1 MVSREQGRLLSLETS
16 VRCRVPTLIGVFYA
30 SIVMLGLLSSSVEP
44 LSTFDS
50 ERVVPVL
57 VLIPAMVISLALMK
71 LNQQLASPVIAI
83 VNRWL
88 RWGIFA
94 GGLAQASQHFGWSD
108 RSYFVLFAVFF
119 IGWFLLESIY
129 HWLVIHAMS
138 VSPLPLFP
146 RFTVN
151 RAGEEWPVQA
161 RFLKLRDQI
170 RAAGF
175 RQVQSLRAEGATSI
189 YLRVSLFQN
198 ADNTTRL
205 QVTFVPQPMSTV
217 TVCLHLSTATALGAR
232 LVTDNHYL
240 PFAGFYPENWHLD
253 RRPCLRSFTALLK
266 HHQSRVSVRS
276 VAAAPWTSEPLDD
289 INAQQGELERIN
301 TELGFL
307 LPGSNHEE
315 HGRISHEGRYRVW
328 KEMFTLNY
336 FGRAA
341 RYE

>member
-1 MVSREQGRLLSLETS
+1 M
-16 VRCRVPTLIGVFYA
+16 F
-30 SIVMLGLLSSSVEP
+30 SSFVEP
-44 LSTFDS
+44 LNAYAA
-50 ERVVPVL
+50 ERILPVL
-57 VLIPAMVISLALMK
+57 VLIPAMLVSLILMR
-71 LNQQLASPVIAI
+71 LNQQLASPVVAI

-94 GGLAQASQHFGWSD
+94 GGLAQVSLHFGWTD
-108 RSYFVLFAVFF
+108 RPYAVLFVVFF

-129 HWLVIHAMS
+129 HWLAIHAMS

-151 RAGEEWPVQA
+151 RAGDEWPVQG

-170 RAAGF
+170 RASGF
-175 RQVQSLRAEGATSI
+175 KQVQSLRAEVATSI
-189 YLRVSLFQN
+189 YLRVSLFQD

-205 QVTFVPQPMSTV
+205 QVTFVPQPMGTV
-217 TVCLHLSTATALGAR
+217 TVCLHLATATAAGER
-232 LVTDNHYL
+232 IVTDNHYL
-240 PFAGFYPENWHLD
+240 PFAGFYPESWHLD
-253 RRPCLRSFTALLK
+253 RRPCLRSFPALLK
-266 HHQSRVSVRS
+266 RHRDRFSARVD
-276 VAAAPWTSEPLDD
+276 AAVPWASEPLDD
-289 INAQQGELERIN
+289 LNAQQGELERIN

-307 LPGSNHEE
+307 LPRTDHEE

>member
-1 MVSREQGRLLSLETS
+1 M
-16 VRCRVPTLIGVFYA
+16 P
-30 SIVMLGLLSSSVEP
+30 GLLSPSLEP
-44 LSTFDS
+44 LSAYTP
-50 ERVVPVL
+50 EEIVPVL
-57 VLIPAMVISLALMK
+57 VLIPAMIISLVLMR
-71 LNQQLASPVIAI
+71 LNQQFASPIIAI
-83 VNRWL
+83 INRWL

-94 GGLAQASQHFGWSD
+94 GGLAQMAQHFGWSD
-108 RSYFVLFAVFF
+108 RPYLGLFVVFF
-119 IGWFLLESIY
+119 ISWFLLESIY
-129 HWLVIHAMS
+129 HWLAIHAMS

-175 RQVQSLRAEGATSI
+175 KQVQSLRAEVATSI

-198 ADNTTRL
+198 ADNTIRL
-205 QVTFVPQPMSTV
+205 QVTFVPQPMGTV
-217 TVCLHLSTATALGAR
+217 TVCLNLATANAAGER

-253 RRPCLRSFTALLK
+253 RRPCQRSFTALLK
-266 HHQSRVSVRS
+266 RHQGRVSARAFPAV
-276 VAAAPWTSEPLDD
+276 PWTTEPLDD
-289 INAQQGELERIN
+289 INAQQSELERIN

-307 LPGSNHEE
+307 LPRTDHEE

-336 FGRAA
+336 LGRAA

>member
-1 MVSREQGRLLSLETS
+1 
-16 VRCRVPTLIGVFYA
+16 
-30 SIVMLGLLSSSVEP
+30 MLGLLSSSVEP

-50 ERVVPVL
+50 GRVVPVL

-88 RWGIFA
+88 RWGISA
-94 GGLAQASQHFGWSD
+94 GGLAQVSQHFGWSD

-129 HWLVIHAMS
+129 HWLAIHAMS

-175 RQVQSLRAEGATSI
+175 RHVQSLRAEGATSN

-217 TVCLHLSTATALGAR
+217 TVCLHLSTPTVLGAR

-276 VAAAPWTSEPLDD
+276 VAAAPWISEPLDD

>member
-1 MVSREQGRLLSLETS
+1 M
-16 VRCRVPTLIGVFYA
+16 F
-30 SIVMLGLLSSSVEP
+30 GLLSPTLEP
-44 LSTFDS
+44 LSAYAP
-50 ERVVPVL
+50 EKIVPVL
-57 VLIPAMVISLALMK
+57 VLIPAMVISLVLMR
-71 LNQQLASPVIAI
+71 LNQQLASPMIAI
-83 VNRWL
+83 INRWL

-94 GGLAQASQHFGWSD
+94 GGLAQVSQHFGWTD
-108 RSYFVLFAVFF
+108 RPYLGLVAVFF
-119 IGWFLLESIY
+119 ISWFLLESVY
-129 HWLVIHAMS
+129 HWLAIHAMS

-146 RFTVN
+146 RFTIN

-170 RAAGF
+170 RASGF
-175 RQVQSLRAEGATSI
+175 KQVQSLRAEVATSV

-205 QVTFVPQPMSTV
+205 QVTFVPQPMGTV
-217 TVCLHLSTATALGAR
+217 TVCLHLASADAAGER

-266 HHQSRVSVRS
+266 RHQSRVNARAFLAV
-276 VAAAPWTSEPLDD
+276 PWTTEPLDD
-289 INAQQGELERIN
+289 INAQQSELERIN

-307 LPGSNHEE
+307 LPRTEHEE

-336 FGRAA
+336 LGRAA